1 MCDMHRSVPFVNKI
15 RTEQNFRLQFLLH
28 LLPQNHSKLNIY
40 IYICNNINTA
50 ASFKSNIKKLL

>member
-40 IYICNNINTA
+40 IYIYM
-50 ASFKSNIKKLL
+50 